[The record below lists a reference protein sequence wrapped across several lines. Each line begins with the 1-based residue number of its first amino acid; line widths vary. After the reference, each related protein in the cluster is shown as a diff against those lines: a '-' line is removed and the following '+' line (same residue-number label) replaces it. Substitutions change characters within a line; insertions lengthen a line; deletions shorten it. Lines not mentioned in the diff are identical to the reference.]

1 MRPTAAPLA
10 FACIAAALFTLPPG
24 AAHAQFNYRQYAYFE
39 TGKLRL
45 GTCSPNPCC
54 PANRNI
60 GDVFGEIVIVRIPNA
75 ANNNDLNYR
84 VIDLNAVDA
93 YGDYGNPGNFVY
105 RFCDA
110 NETHGTFVCGT
121 PGPNGTYCS
130 ARALEGVICAPGS
143 SNPSCPTAYSPAA
156 ADRWYQNENNNY
168 YHRRIVGPELADYSG
183 VSPAYSCPTGSP
195 DPANAAFRPVTDYN
209 LLIEADGPFKV
220 YLGSDT
226 YHFLDDYQ
234 ATGNPADTTYIFE
247 VDSGRDCRA
256 LYAGS
261 FFYPFDD
268 LYHGTGGGLMTLYI
282 PVLDRAGNCI
292 ASSNQHWVMSY
303 QANTNVYWR
312 RLAQGWTNGGG
323 NEGSFNIAA
332 ANGAYRMLNSSFDVF
347 GVYQFCVCKSG
358 CACNAATN
366 CINTPACA
374 DDTGKRISI
383 ASNTGNGYGAAPA
396 KTGDWVGDDFLFPVR
411 TVAGSYYGA
420 FAAFAY
426 RDSYITVTDVTNPAV
441 PVTLVLDEYVP
452 SGNYYFFIED
462 ANSSPPNERILHLTA
477 SNPNPE
483 GGLVGVWFG
492 STEIYGANQGGNI
505 NNMGDDYSVNPGSI
519 GRDFVVHSQYRGI
532 HIVVTEDDTEISIN
546 DVYGKRDFDDESL
559 FGKGTVKSG
568 RCPNFPNNSVNV
580 RRGMYLSLSD
590 YVYNNYCDRFEY
602 DPPPTPG
609 NPFPPS
615 RPAMGALNRCYID
628 IEGSF
633 SACTGDAECT
643 AINPNERC
651 ADGHCVNLSGNGVTD
666 YSGRVF
672 TIHASKPVLVFAY
685 GGGTPNLPILN
696 DHGNYLV
703 MVPNKDLDGDNIA
716 NGWEGAGFDAGG
728 ALDLSR
734 CAVDA
739 NPAHFPDTNDVSEPA
754 TDCDSDNDGTPDLSD
769 TDSDGDGINDII
781 EKGAAATYTP
791 PVDTDGDRTPDY
803 LDLDSDGDGIADSVE
818 HLNNPVTCTDGAA
831 CPALFPD
838 ADGDGTPNYR
848 DLDSDADGKNDA
860 VEGSADTDCDG
871 VPNWIDANDNNG
883 PCGDLDGDGI
893 RNGRATTAAC
903 AGGVLTLVCATGG
916 EACACYCDT
925 PTTVRCSDPNQKDS
939 DGDGIGDQ
947 FELCPGA
954 SGSCQPVSAIQTD
967 ADGIP
972 DVYDTDSDA
981 DGILDSAEAFPLGG
995 GSVYAPPDDHDGDGT
1010 PNYRDS
1016 DSDNDG
1022 QTDLAE
1028 NGAASVCCGANPA
1041 SNCDGDVYPNYLD
1054 EDSDGDGVLDFV
1066 EAAGDSDTD
1075 SCINYLD
1082 PNDDDG
1088 PTGDL
1093 DGDTVQNGSF
1103 VGGVCVVN
1111 GEACA
1116 GSDPNQKD
1124 TDGDGIG
1131 DRYEVC
1137 PGLSGSCQPAARI
1150 DTDNDGTPDC
1160 LDTDSDGDGIVDS
1173 AEAFPLGGGSVNSPP
1188 DDHDGDGTPN
1198 FRDLDSDGDGTTDL
1212 VERST
1217 ASTCCGA
1224 NPAENCDGDT
1234 YQNYLDE
1241 DSDADGRLDAIEIV
1255 EPDDEDGD
1263 GCLDFLDP
1271 DDENGPLG
1279 DSDGD
1284 GVQNGAFAGTCQT
1297 VGEAC
1302 AGSNPSLADTDGD
1315 GIGDRFEVCPGLS
1328 GNCQPAATIDTDA
1341 DATPDCLDSDSDG
1354 DGIPD
1359 SVEGGV
1365 SQWSIPPRDA
1375 DGDGTPDYRDSDS
1388 DNDGIPDAIEG
1399 SADTDLDTVP
1409 NYLDWDSDGDGKA
1422 DSIEGTGDADGD
1434 GIPNYRDSND
1444 SDGPSADADGDGI
1457 PNGARTSAACAAGVL
1472 TVVCQSPGEACICW
1486 CSAPAV
1492 AACSNPDNP
1501 DTDGDFI
1508 GDRFEICPT
1517 SGPCDYT
1524 TNPNAF
1530 RPIHTDVDGIADVAD
1545 ADSDGDGIADSV
1557 ESGLVAGQWNFPPR
1571 NTDGDGQPDYRDTDS
1586 DADGI
1591 TDSTEASA
1599 AVGQC
1604 GGNPVGNCDA
1614 DPFPNYIDSDSD
1626 GDGKP
1631 DAMEGT
1637 GDSDGDGAPNY
1648 LDVNENDGP
1657 DGDSDG
1663 DGLKNGVETAVGT
1676 DPNDADTDNDG
1687 IGDFYEVCKNY
1698 TACDP
1703 GDVANSD
1710 GDGIPDWNDSD
1721 SDNDQVPD
1729 SVEYGRPA
1737 PGQAPADTDG
1747 DGTPDFRDLDSDN
1760 DTIGDTVEYVY
1771 DPAVCTAGAATCAPL
1786 YPDADG
1792 DTVPNFRE
1800 FDADNDGAPDV
1811 FELTTDI
1818 DDDGIPNWLDGS
1830 DNVECINGDTLQCP
1844 GSSVGA
1850 CRPGQK
1856 LCIDNHWS
1864 VECYGRVDPQAEIC
1878 DGVDNDCDGTTDEAD
1893 GGGLLSIPCGSDVG
1907 ECRAGVRYC
1916 VGGTYAP
1923 ECTGEIGPAAEI
1935 CDGLDNDC
1943 DGAADEGCSCIN
1955 GQVRNCGLDTG
1966 ECEFG
1971 TQTCADGQWG
1981 TCQGAVNPV
1990 PEVCDNKDNDCDGLT
2005 DEDLTRNCGDDTGTC
2020 EFGVETC
2027 AAGVWGACTGGIGP
2041 GPEICD
2047 NLDNDCDGQTD
2058 EGLTRTCSSNIGE
2071 CREGVQTC
2079 SAGAWG
2085 TCVGGV
2091 FPQPETCDGKDNNCD
2106 GTNDEGCACIDGQT
2120 RSCGSDVGECVAGTQ
2135 TCAGGAWGSCVGS
2148 VGPQAEVC
2156 DNLDNNCDGLTD
2168 ENLSRQCGSSGTGA
2182 CRYGTQVCTAGDWGQ
2197 CVGNIEPTSEVCN
2210 NIDDD
2215 CDGQVDENITQ
2226 NCGTDV
2232 GECQMGVQTCTDGIW
2247 GACVGGVGPRSE
2259 LCNGLDDDCD
2269 GVEDEGLSRVCGS
2282 DVGECQQGLQT
2293 CSGGNW
2299 GSCVGEVQ
2307 PSAETCDGLDNNCD
2321 GVIDEGCQC
2330 QTGATRPCGE
2340 TLGICEQGTQSC
2352 VDGVW
2357 GSCVGAVWPEPEVCD
2372 GLDNDCDGFIDDN
2385 LFRPC
2390 GSDVG
2395 ECQSGQQQCGSGVW
2409 GPCVGEIGPAGETCD
2424 GKDNDCDAMIDEAA
2438 DGRPLSQECGSDV
2451 GECRKG
2457 VRVCE
2462 YGIYQ
2467 PDCSGAVL
2475 PVPETC
2481 DGKDNNCNGTA
2492 DEGCACLDGT
2502 TRPCGTSDV
2511 GACRY
2516 GTQTCTD
2523 GQWAAC
2529 AGAIEPQTEICDG
2542 VDNDC
2547 DGATDDGPGGGQL
2560 TIPCGSDVGECRSGL
2575 KYCIGGSYGSEC
2587 VGEIPPAPEACDG
2600 VDNDCD
2606 NAVDE
2611 GCSCIDGQTR
2621 NCGIDTGECA
2631 FGTQTCAGGQW
2642 GACEGAID
2650 PTPEICDNKDNDCDG
2665 AVDEGLFRQCGDDT
2679 GACEF
2684 GTQQCAVGVW
2694 GACQGEIG
2702 PSAEVCDGVDND
2714 CDGTVDEELSRTCSN
2729 NIGECRQGTQTCVS
2743 GSWGSCVG
2751 GVMPVPETCDGLD
2764 NNCDGTA
2771 DEGCACVDGT
2781 TRDCGSDIG
2790 ECAFGTQT
2798 CVSGAWDVCVGAVNP
2813 VVETCD
2819 NKDNDCDG
2827 LTDEGLFQQCGSS
2840 GTGACHYGTSAC
2852 AAGEWG
2858 ACQGNV
2864 EPVQEVCN
2872 GIDDDCDSEIDE
2884 NLQMACGTDTGECQ
2898 LGVQTCTGG
2907 VWSPCAGS
2915 IGPRTE
2921 VCDGLDND
2929 CDGLTDENLDRV
2941 CGSSIGECRTGTQTC
2956 VGGNWGEC
2964 AGEVKPSAETCDGLD
2979 NNCDGSIDE
2988 GCQCQTGTSRP
2999 CGYALG
3005 ICRQGTQSCSDGVWG
3020 ACNGA
3025 VWPET
3030 EICDALDNDCDGFV
3044 DDGISRPC
3052 GTDTGECLS
3061 GIQQCASG
3069 SWGECT
3075 GSVGPIA
3082 ESCDGKDN
3090 DCDGMADEAEDGRAL
3105 TIVCGTDVGECTT
3118 GFRVCTN
3125 GAYGSECTGAVLPT
3139 GEICDTRDNDC
3150 DGTTDEG
3157 CQCTDGDTRQCGSSN
3172 VGACRYGTQRCSGGA
3187 WAPCVGAVEPQSEIC
3202 DGIDN
3207 DCDGTTDE
3215 SDQGGALS
3223 IPCGS
3228 DVGTCRKGVYLC
3240 SGGQYSTTCTGEVGP
3255 QPEVCDGR
3263 DNDCNGATDEG
3274 CSCTDGSTRDCGTS
3288 NQGIC
3293 HYGTQTCTGGVW
3305 GACVGAVEPQDEI
3318 CDNLD
3323 NDCDGNTDEEQAR
3336 PCGKDVGACRHGYQ
3350 YCTAGAWGA
3359 CQGAVEP
3366 ETEVCDGI
3374 DNDCD
3379 GQVDEALSRTCSK
3392 NVGICREGVQ
3402 VCSAGQWGAC
3412 DGGILP
3418 QAEVCD
3424 AQDNDCD
3431 GTVDEGCDCNPGE
3444 VRSCGLSIG
3453 TCVPGTQ
3460 TCAGG
3465 AWGTCDG
3472 AVGPQL
3478 EICDNLDNDCD
3489 GQTDE
3494 GLTQECGD
3502 YALGVCRKGFSTC
3515 EGGAWTGCV
3524 GKVDP
3529 APELCDGL
3537 DNDCDGEIDE
3547 DLSRECGTETG
3558 ECKKGTQ
3565 YCVNGSFTACAGSTG
3580 PSAETCDGKDNDC
3593 DGITDEYINRSCGS
3607 DEGECRRGSQ
3617 ACMSGTWGSCDGEL
3631 GPSAETCDGLDNDCD
3646 GAVDNVDGGCAC
3658 NVEGETRACGSN
3670 QSECTAGTQTCTG
3683 GQWGACMGKTGPV
3696 PELCDGLDNDCD
3708 GETDESLQVACGS
3721 AVGECRQGI
3730 STCAAGA
3737 WGACAGTTEPSAETC
3752 DGLDNDCDGAVDEE
3766 LTVVCGS
3773 SLGTCRTGLR
3783 TCYFGQWGA
3792 CVGEVAPSPEICD
3805 GQDNDCDGDIDEGCA
3820 CKDGETQ
3827 LCGSSTGECVQGIQV
3842 CSGGIWGVCMG
3853 EIRSTPELCDG
3864 KDNDCDG
3871 EADESLRVPC
3881 GSGVGACR
3889 QGFREC
3895 ANGVYS
3901 DCQNEVGPNAEVC
3914 DGIDNDCDGIVDEYL
3929 TRACGTDEGECVAG
3943 SQTCANGV
3951 WGECLGEVKPV
3962 AEACGDGVDN
3972 DCNAQIDEGCSC
3984 SDGET
3989 QWCGSDVGECQKGTQ
4004 TCTGGRWGACNDVK
4018 WNPEKCDGLDND
4030 CDGAVDEEL
4039 FTLCGTD
4046 VGECSGGI
4054 SACSGGTWG
4063 TCLGER
4069 KGVPESCDGLD
4080 NDCDGQVDEDITVEC
4095 GSDVGECRKG
4105 IATCHGGT
4113 MSECLGQAGPLE
4125 ETCDNLDNDCDGV
4138 VDNGLDGCAT
4148 SPDAGVDGG
4157 EEAGA
4162 DAGTDDASADG
4173 GTRDEG
4179 TIDDAETDGG
4189 ADVETADG
4197 GGDAERDT
4205 GSDAGTTDAGADA
4218 GAAADVAPA
4227 GDSGPVQIQNKIVGE
4242 AAGGGCQCASVS
4254 IEAGD
4259 PGRMK
4264 DEGGRMNGSGSG
4276 REAGVIGLL
4285 LALAGILMVWKR
4297 GSAFS
4302 LVLVAAFVSA
4312 SPEAKAQ
4319 KMNANRMI
4327 PAADSQGYLAV
4338 DSGEISPPGNIG
4350 VAFGLQYMSSPLIFV
4365 DGSGNKVDDLVDYR
4379 LEGGLVM
4386 NYSVIRWFEV
4396 GGALPV
4402 IFSQDGLAGIY
4413 TQGRQVLPQGGIG
4426 DLMLIPKF
4434 RVLSQR
4440 EEAMIKRQKFPLALS
4455 FMPVLLFPTGDELH
4469 LEGAKGN
4476 EFSPRVAVSQQ
4487 LPFNVEWAVNL
4498 GYTWRPETKLGN
4510 VIRLDD
4516 EFLYDVG
4523 VGYRLPLRGHQA
4535 RVSLEYVGALS
4546 AVKPFDDLKT
4556 TPMEVVLGGK
4566 YYLKDVIG
4574 FSANAG
4580 AALTPGIGAPQ
4591 FRMLAGI
4598 FYDTER
4604 ATDVPK
4610 FLDASP
4616 VRAPVVEAKPAA
4628 VVRQPAQAVPE
4639 GKKRVVIAAPTG
4651 MKDAEEAEI
4660 MYDML
4665 CREALKMTSVKAIC
4679 GAEVEAACGA
4689 GGCSEPVELE
4699 ALAAKYR
4706 PDGMVR
4712 VWIAK
4717 SAADIKVTMAL
4728 AGPDGSGVDAST
4740 SKAFP
4745 LTDTAIG
4752 PKMGEMLRQVLAG
4765 LKGR

>member
-1 MRPTAAPLA
+1 MATREKTCRKSVARVAL
-10 FACIAAALFTLPPG
+10 AAAVLLLVAIVPFR
-24 AAHAQFNYRQYAYFE
+24 AHAQFNYEYFGYFE
-39 TGKLRL
+39 TGKFNNVDQDTYGELIISRIPDYGNAVTYRIVNLDTGEYLRYCTAAGQPVSQFTAAGL
-45 GTCSPNPCC
+45 TIDGTADPQPSLNAEGNDFNRFYDRIIVGPPWFNGAIWTC
-54 PANRNI
+54 PAANTDLNPNRNI
-60 GDVFGEIVIVRIPNA
+60 QRLHLKVEATAPVKIYIGSDCSEQNFAENNAHTGTGMGRCNFGGTFFYAADEGNGTAMMGTKFTITPPILEAGNDFNGTSGEGELLIFTTQVTTTVNIQRLDNGSAWTWSRVSSGATPYEWMRPTGMNARTVYLITADKPVVVMNNSGNAYESVPSIDAPLRYVGENFLFSTVKWGTALGVYNIFAYTDAVVNVWEVGANGQVYSQGSSGLTTKLLDQRLIPADSFFTHTLYNGVELMRRRLFLEVLA
-75 ANNNDLNYR
+75 DPKTGNKKGK
-84 VIDLNAVDA
+84 VAVWT
-93 YGDYGNPGNFVY
+93 GGVERPTQGNPE
-105 RFCDA
+105 D
-110 NETHGTFVCGT
+110 
-121 PGPNGTYCS
+121 
-130 ARALEGVICAPGS
+130 II
-143 SNPSCPTAYSPAA
+143 TA
-156 ADRWYQNENNNY
+156 
-168 YHRRIVGPELADYSG
+168 
-183 VSPAYSCPTGSP
+183 
-195 DPANAAFRPVTDYN
+195 
-209 LLIEADGPFKV
+209 
-220 YLGSDT
+220 
-226 YHFLDDYQ
+226 
-234 ATGNPADTTYIFE
+234 
-247 VDSGRDCRA
+247 
-256 LYAGS
+256 
-261 FFYPFDD
+261 
-268 LYHGTGGGLMTLYI
+268 M
-282 PVLDRAGNCI
+282 
-292 ASSNQHWVMSY
+292 
-303 QANTNVYWR
+303 
-312 RLAQGWTNGGG
+312 
-323 NEGSFNIAA
+323 
-332 ANGAYRMLNSSFDVF
+332 
-347 GVYQFCVCKSG
+347 
-358 CACNAATN
+358 
-366 CINTPACA
+366 
-374 DDTGKRISI
+374 
-383 ASNTGNGYGAAPA
+383 
-396 KTGDWVGDDFLFPVR
+396 GDDFSV
-411 TVAGSYYGA
+411 
-420 FAAFAY
+420 
-426 RDSYITVTDVTNPAV
+426 N
-441 PVTLVLDEYVP
+441 
-452 SGNYYFFIED
+452 
-462 ANSSPPNERILHLTA
+462 
-477 SNPNPE
+477 
-483 GGLVGVWFG
+483 FG
-492 STEIYGANQGGNI
+492 SA
-505 NNMGDDYSVNPGSI
+505 
-519 GRDFVVHSQYRGI
+519 GRDFVIHAQDRGA
-532 HIVVTEDDTEISIN
+532 HILAMYDDTDIKIEDIYGPITVSVSGSAAACPYGSQVPGATCLENYARANRAAKAGDFIDLIN
-546 DVYGKRDFDDESL
+546 Y
-559 FGKGTVKSG
+559 T
-568 RCPNFPNNSVNV
+568 
-580 RRGMYLSLSD
+580 
-590 YVYNNYCDRFEY
+590 
-602 DPPPTPG
+602 
-609 NPFPPS
+609 
-615 RPAMGALNRCYID
+615 I
-628 IEGSF
+628 
-633 SACTGDAECT
+633 
-643 AINPNERC
+643 
-651 ADGHCVNLSGNGVTD
+651 ADMSNGNGVDPVPDTDTYGFLNCCYLNGGDTAVRANNTD
-666 YSGRVF
+666 YLRKLYR
-672 TIHASKPVLVFAY
+672 IHATRPIVIVTM
-685 GGGTPNLPILN
+685 GGGDQTLGIANDIGTTFIL
-696 DHGNYLV
+696 
-703 MVPNKDLDGDNIA
+703 KFSTDLDLDNIVNA
-716 NGWEGAGFDAGG
+716 DEGLIYDVSGQ
-728 ALDLSR
+728 LDR
-734 CAVDA
+734 TKCGVDA
-739 NPAHFPDTNDVSEPA
+739 NPAHLPDTNDVADA
-754 TDCDSDNDGTPDLSD
+754 TDCDSDGDGVPDIDDCDSDNDGIRDIVEKGVTNTFDPPRDSDGDRTPDCLD
-769 TDSDGDGINDII
+769 TDSDGDGISDCVEAQIPGFNCASPGT
-781 EKGAAATYTP
+781 GAACGSTAV
-791 PVDTDGDRTPDY
+791 PVDTDGDGIPDY
-803 LDLDSDGDGIADSVE
+803 LDLDSDNDGK
-818 HLNNPVTCTDGAA
+818 
-831 CPALFPD
+831 
-838 ADGDGTPNYR
+838 
-848 DLDSDADGKNDA
+848 SDAI
-860 VEGSADTDCDG
+860 EGTGDVDCDG
-871 VPNWIDANDNNG
+871 IPNYIDANDNDG

-893 RNGRATTAAC
+893 HNGQYI
-903 AGGVLTLVCATGG
+903 GGICVVAG
-916 EACACYCDT
+916 EACAG
-925 PTTVRCSDPNQKDS
+925 SDPNLKDS

-947 FELCPGA
+947 FEVCPGNA
-954 SGSCQPVSAIQTD
+954 GTCQPAARIDTD
-967 ADGIP
+967 VDGTP
-972 DVYDTDSDA
+972 DCLDTDSDG
-981 DGILDSAEAFPLGG
+981 DGILDNTEAFPLGG

-1028 NGAASVCCGANPA
+1028 STAASACCGANPA

-1054 EDSDGDGVLDFV
+1054 EDSDGDGMLDFV
-1066 EAAGDSDTD
+1066 EAAGDNDAD
-1075 SCINYLD
+1075 ACVNYLD

-1088 PTGDL
+1088 PNGDL
-1093 DGDTVQNGSF
+1093 DGDTIQNGQF
-1103 VGGVCVVN
+1103 AGVCTVA

-1116 GSDPNQKD
+1116 GSDPNLKD

-1137 PGLSGSCQPAARI
+1137 PGLSGTCQPVVRI
-1150 DTDNDGTPDC
+1150 DTDNDGTADC
-1160 LDTDSDGDGIVDS
+1160 LDTDSDGDGILDS

-1198 FRDLDSDGDGTTDL
+1198 FRDADSDGDGMTDL

-1217 ASTCCGA
+1217 ASACCGA
-1224 NPAENCDGDT
+1224 NPATNCDGDT

-1241 DSDADGRLDAIEIV
+1241 DSDGDGTLDSIEGAG
-1255 EPDDEDGD
+1255 DSDGD
-1263 GCLDFLDP
+1263 ACPNFLDT
-1271 DDENGPLG
+1271 DDQSGPLG
-1279 DSDGD
+1279 DSDAD
-1284 GVQNGAFAGTCQT
+1284 GVQNGAFAGVCQT
-1297 VGEAC
+1297 NGEAC
-1302 AGSNPSLADTDGD
+1302 AGSNPAQKDSDGD
-1315 GIGDRFEVCPGLS
+1315 GIGDRYEVCPGLA
-1328 GNCQPAATIDTDA
+1328 GACQPGVPIDTDT

-1365 SQWSIPPRDA
+1365 SQWSIPPRDS
-1375 DGDGTPDYRDSDS
+1375 DGDGIPDYRDSDS

-1399 SADTDLDTVP
+1399 AVDTDGDTVA

-1434 GIPNYRDSND
+1434 GIPNFKDSND
-1444 SDGPSADADGDGI
+1444 SDGPAADADGDGI
-1457 PNGARTSAACAAGVL
+1457 PNGARTSATCVGGVL
-1472 TVVCQSPGEACICW
+1472 TVVCATPGEACICW
-1486 CSAPAV
+1486 CSAPNA
-1492 AACSNPDNP
+1492 AACSNPNNP
-1501 DTDGDFI
+1501 DTDGDLI

-1524 TNPNAF
+1524 TDPNAF

-1545 ADSDGDGIADSV
+1545 ADSDNDGIPDSE

-1586 DADGI
+1586 DNDGI
-1591 TDSTEASA
+1591 SDTIEASA

-1631 DAMEGT
+1631 DQMEGT
-1637 GDSDGDGAPNY
+1637 GDTDGDGFPNY

-1663 DGLKNGVETAVGT
+1663 DGLRNGVEAAIGT
-1676 DPNDADTDNDG
+1676 DPNDADTDGDG
-1687 IGDFYEVCKNY
+1687 IGDFFEVCKNY

-1703 GDVANSD
+1703 YDVANTD
-1710 GDGIPDWNDSD
+1710 GDGIPDWNDAD

-1760 DTIGDTVEYVY
+1760 DTISDTVEYVY
-1771 DPAVCTAGAATCAPL
+1771 DPAVCTAGPVTCAPL

-1792 DTVPNFRE
+1792 DGIPNFRE

-1818 DDDGIPNWLDGS
+1818 DDDGIPNWLDAS
-1830 DNVECINGDTLQCP
+1830 DNVECVNGDTLQCP

-1864 VECYGRVDPQAEIC
+1864 VECFGKIDPQPEIC

-1893 GGGLLSIPCGSDVG
+1893 AGGLLSIPCGSDVG

-1943 DGAADEGCSCIN
+1943 DGAVDEGCSCIN

-1966 ECEFG
+1966 ECSLG
-1971 TQTCADGQWG
+1971 TQTCVDGQWG

-2058 EGLTRTCSSNIGE
+2058 EGLTRTCSSNVGE

-2079 SAGAWG
+2079 GSGSWG
-2085 TCVGGV
+2085 SCVGGV
-2091 FPQPETCDGKDNNCD
+2091 FPQPEVCDGKDNNCD
-2106 GTNDEGCACIDGQT
+2106 GTTDEGCACIDGQT

-2135 TCAGGAWGSCVGS
+2135 TCAGGAWGACAGAT
-2148 VGPQAEVC
+2148 GPQPEVC

-2182 CRYGTQVCTAGDWGQ
+2182 CRYGTQACTAGAWGPCQ
-2197 CVGNIEPTSEVCN
+2197 GNIEPVSEVCN

-2215 CDGQVDENITQ
+2215 CDGQIDENITQ

-2232 GECQMGVQTCTDGIW
+2232 GECQVGVQTCTDGMW
-2247 GACVGGVGPRSE
+2247 SACVGGVGPRSE
-2259 LCNGLDDDCD
+2259 ICNGLDDDCD
-2269 GVEDEGLSRVCGS
+2269 GADDEGLSRVCGS

-2293 CSGGNW
+2293 CAGGNW
-2299 GSCVGEVQ
+2299 GACVGEVQ
-2307 PSAETCDGLDNNCD
+2307 PSAETCDGKDNNCD

-2340 TLGICEQGTQSC
+2340 TLGICEQGVQSC

-2357 GSCVGAVWPEPEVCD
+2357 GSCNGAVWPETEVCD

-2395 ECQSGQQQCGSGVW
+2395 ECASGQQQCGAGVW
-2409 GPCVGEIGPAGETCD
+2409 GPCVGEIGPAAETCD
-2424 GKDNDCDAMIDEAA
+2424 GRDNDCDAMIDEAP

-2457 VRVCE
+2457 FRVCE
-2462 YGIYQ
+2462 NGIYQ
-2467 PDCSGAVL
+2467 PECSGAVL

-2492 DEGCACLDGT
+2492 DEGCACLDGS
-2502 TRPCGTSDV
+2502 TRPCGSSDV

-2516 GTQTCTD
+2516 GTQTCVD

-2529 AGAIEPQTEICDG
+2529 AGAIAPQTEICDG
-2542 VDNDC
+2542 IDNDC

-2575 KYCIGGSYGSEC
+2575 KYCIGGAYGSDC
-2587 VGEIPPAPEACDG
+2587 VGEIPPAPEVCDG

-2621 NCGIDTGECA
+2621 NCGTDTGECV

-2642 GACEGAID
+2642 GACEGGIG
-2650 PTPEICDNKDNDCDG
+2650 PIPETCDNKDNDCDG
-2665 AVDEGLFRQCGDDT
+2665 TVDEDLFRQCGDDT

-2684 GTQQCAVGVW
+2684 GTQQCSAGAW

-2714 CDGTVDEELSRTCSN
+2714 CDGTTDEELARTCSN
-2729 NIGECRQGTQTCVS
+2729 NIGECRQGTQTCVA

-2751 GVMPVPETCDGLD
+2751 GIMPVPETCDGRD

-2781 TRDCGSDIG
+2781 ARDCGSDIG

-2798 CVSGAWDVCVGAVNP
+2798 CVSGAWDVCVGSVNP
-2813 VVETCD
+2813 VPENCD

-2827 LTDEGLFQQCGSS
+2827 AVDENLYQQCGSS
-2840 GTGACHYGTSAC
+2840 GTGACRYGTSTC
-2852 AAGEWG
+2852 AAGAWG

-2872 GIDDDCDSEIDE
+2872 GVDDDCDGEIDE
-2884 NLQMACGTDTGECQ
+2884 NLQMVCGTDTGECQ
-2898 LGVQTCTGG
+2898 SGVQTCTGG

-2929 CDGLTDENLDRV
+2929 CDGSTDENLDRV
-2941 CGSSIGECRTGTQTC
+2941 CGSSIGECRTGAQTC

-2964 AGEVKPSAETCDGLD
+2964 VGEVKPAAETCDGLD

-2999 CGYALG
+2999 CGYSMG
-3005 ICRQGTQSCSDGVWG
+3005 ICRQGTQSCVDGVWG

-3030 EICDALDNDCDGFV
+3030 EICDGLDNDCDGFV
-3044 DDGISRPC
+3044 DEGITRPC

-3061 GIQQCASG
+3061 GTQQCASG

-3082 ESCDGKDN
+3082 ETCDGKDN
-3090 DCDGMADEAEDGRAL
+3090 DCDGMIDEAADGRAL
-3105 TIVCGTDVGECTT
+3105 TLVCGTDVGECTT
-3118 GFRVCTN
+3118 GLRVCTD

-3139 GEICDTRDNDC
+3139 AEICDTRDNDC

-3202 DGIDN
+3202 DGVDN

-3228 DVGTCRKGVYLC
+3228 DIGTCRKGVRLC
-3240 SGGQYSTTCTGEVGP
+3240 AGGQYSTVCTGEVGP
-3255 QPEVCDGR
+3255 QSEVCDGR

-3293 HYGTQTCTGGVW
+3293 RYGTQTCAGGVW
-3305 GACVGAVEPQDEI
+3305 GACAGAVEPQDEI

-3350 YCTAGAWGA
+3350 YCSAGNWGA

-3379 GQVDEALSRTCSK
+3379 GQVDEALARACSK

-3402 VCSAGQWGAC
+3402 VCSAGQWGNC
-3412 DGGILP
+3412 DGGIMP

-3431 GTVDEGCDCNPGE
+3431 GTVDEGCDCTPGE

-3453 TCVPGTQ
+3453 TCVPGAQ
-3460 TCAGG
+3460 TCTGG

-3472 AVGPQL
+3472 AVGPQP

-3515 EGGAWTGCV
+3515 EGGVWTGCV

-3537 DNDCDGEIDE
+3537 DNDCDGQNDE
-3547 DLSRECGTETG
+3547 DISRECGTETG

-3565 YCVNGSFTACAGSTG
+3565 YCVNGSFTACAGSIG
-3580 PSAETCDGKDNDC
+3580 PAAETCDGKDNDC
-3593 DGITDEYINRSCGS
+3593 DGMTDEYLNRSCGS
-3607 DEGECRRGSQ
+3607 DEGECRRGTQS
-3617 ACMSGTWGSCDGEL
+3617 CMSGTWGACDGEM
-3631 GPSAETCDGLDNDCD
+3631 GPAAETCDGLDNDCD
-3646 GAVDNVDGGCAC
+3646 AVVDNVDGGCAC

-3670 QSECTAGTQTCTG
+3670 QGECTAGTQTCTG
-3683 GQWGACMGKTGPV
+3683 GQWGGCAGKTGPA
-3696 PELCDGLDNDCD
+3696 PEMCDGLDNDCD

-3721 AVGECRQGI
+3721 AVGACRQGI
-3730 STCAAGA
+3730 SACTAGG
-3737 WGACAGTTEPSAETC
+3737 WGSCEGMTGPSAETC
-3752 DGLDNDCDGAVDEE
+3752 DGVDNDCDGLVDEE
-3766 LTVVCGS
+3766 ITVVCGS

-3783 TCYFGQWGA
+3783 NCYFGQWGA
-3792 CVGEVAPSPEICD
+3792 CVGEIAPSPEICD
-3805 GQDNDCDGDIDEGCA
+3805 GQDNDCDGEIDEGCS

-3827 LCGSSTGECVQGIQV
+3827 LCGSSTGECVLGIQV
-3842 CSGGIWGVCMG
+3842 CSGGIWGLCMG
-3853 EIRSTPELCDG
+3853 EIRSVPELCDG

-3871 EADESLRVPC
+3871 EADENIRVPC

-3901 DCQNEVGPNAEVC
+3901 DCQNEVGPSAEVC

-3929 TRACGTDEGECVAG
+3929 VRACGTDEGACVAG

-3962 AEACGDGVDN
+3962 TEACGDGVDN
-3972 DCNAQIDEGCSC
+3972 DCNGQIDEGCSC
-3984 SDGET
+3984 NDGDT
-3989 QWCGSDVGECQKGTQ
+3989 QWCGSDVGECKKGTQ
-4004 TCTGGRWGACNDVK
+4004 TCSGGRWGACTGEVK
-4018 WNPEKCDGLDND
+4018 WDPEKCDGLDND

-4054 SACSGGTWG
+4054 SACSNGALGP
-4063 TCLGER
+4063 CLGEK
-4069 KGVPESCDGLD
+4069 KGVPEACDGLD

-4095 GSDVGECRKG
+4095 GSDMGECRKG
-4105 IATCHGGT
+4105 VATCLGGT
-4113 MSECLGQAGPLE
+4113 MSECLGQVGPIAE
-4125 ETCDNLDNDCDGV
+4125 ICDNLDNDCDGLA
-4138 VDNGLDGCAT
+4138 DNGLDGCAT

-4157 EEAGA
+4157 EEAGE
-4162 DAGTDDASADG
+4162 DAGTEDT
-4173 GTRDEG
+4173 GT
-4179 TIDDAETDGG
+4179 TDAE
-4189 ADVETADG
+4189 
-4197 GGDAERDT
+4197 
-4205 GSDAGTTDAGADA
+4205 TDAGADA
-4218 GAAADVAPA
+4218 GADAGKDAETADDASQDAETDIGTDAGATGDGAPA
-4227 GDSGPVQIQNKIVGE
+4227 VDSGRGKAENKIVGE
-4242 AAGGGCQCASVS
+4242 AAGGGCQCSSVS
-4254 IEAGD
+4254 IEAGGD
-4259 PGRMK
+4259 LGFGIWDLGLADDGPSNIENR
-4264 DEGGRMNGSGSG
+4264 NPA
-4276 REAGVIGLL
+4276 AGAAGFLLAVLGIAIALRRRGWVLPAIVAGTLL
-4285 LALAGILMVWKR
+4285 LPSV
-4297 GSAFS
+4297 
-4302 LVLVAAFVSA
+4302 VSA
-4312 SPEAKAQ
+4312 Q
-4319 KMNANRMI
+4319 KLNANRMI

-4350 VAFGLQYMSSPLIFV
+4350 IAFGFQYMSSPLIFV
-4365 DGSGNKVDDLVDYR
+4365 DDSGKKVGDLVDYR
-4379 LEGGLVM
+4379 VEGGLVM

-4396 GGALPV
+4396 GGSLPV

-4426 DLMLIPKF
+4426 DLLLIPKF

-4440 EEAMIKRQKFPLALS
+4440 EEAMVKRQKFPLALS

-4487 LPFNVEWAVNL
+4487 LPFNIEWAVNL
-4498 GYTWRPETKLGN
+4498 GYTWRPETKMGN
-4510 VIRLDD
+4510 EIRLDD
-4516 EFLYDVG
+4516 EFLYDIG
-4523 VGYRLPLRGHQA
+4523 IGYRLPIRGHQA
-4535 RVSLEYVGALS
+4535 KVSLEYVAALS

-4556 TPMEVVLGGK
+4556 TPMEVIAGGR
-4566 YYLKDVIG
+4566 YHLKDVIG
-4574 FSANAG
+4574 FSANIG

-4591 FRMLAGI
+4591 FRVLAGI

-4604 ATDVPK
+4604 ATDAPK
-4610 FLDASP
+4610 FLDASGAGLP
-4616 VRAPVVEAKPAA
+4616 GDAKAAAPAVPAKPAGA
-4628 VVRQPAQAVPE
+4628 GP
-4639 GKKRVVIAAPTG
+4639 KRVVIAAPTG
-4651 MKDAEEAEI
+4651 LKDAEEAEL

-4665 CREALKMTSVKAIC
+4665 CREALKMTSVRAIC
-4679 GAEVEAACGA
+4679 GADVEATCGA
-4689 GGCSEPVELE
+4689 GGCSEAVELG
-4699 ALAAKYR
+4699 ALAAKYK

-4712 VWIAK
+4712 VWMAK

-4728 AGPDGSGVDAST
+4728 AGPDGSGVDSST

-4745 LTDTAIG
+4745 LTDAAIG
-4752 PKMGEMLRQVLAG
+4752 PKMGEMLRQILSG
-4765 LKGR
+4765 IKGR